1 MLSSRDGDTKI
12 QEHEIESILILA
24 NKLMEYG
31 VAIKDLDGFYIDYQ
45 IAHISKQ
52 FDLIKVTEESATSIE
67 LKSKMTDEE
76 KIKRQLQH
84 NKYYID
90 AIQREGFFF
99 TVVIEPFQVFQ
110 LVENELKSIGLED
123 IVICLQK
130 ISNQPI
136 EDNLDTLFKP
146 SNYLVSPIN
155 NPERFARG
163 EYFLT
168 NQQHEIKDKILKLF
182 LTENGFLG
190 VTGKAGTGKTLLLFD
205 IAKELGKTVKVLV
218 IHCAKL
224 APGHSKISKLLNNVS
239 VVHIKDAATLIDQND
254 VILIDES
261 QRLHSS
267 QLKSLV
273 DQCRSK
279 NKMCLFFYDSEQIL
293 SNGEKNDDSA
303 TALESICGIQCFGLS
318 DKIRT
323 NYELSKIIP
332 SIFNLNKKVQIDHV
346 SNFEVMFAK
355 NVAETNKLVGYYH
368 DSGYTFINFS
378 KSNYNYSNYSQFLAE
393 DFDTHHVIGQEFD
406 NVVVVLGR
414 EFSYMET
421 RELKALPH
429 PTPDYLYV
437 QLLYQALTRA
447 RFKIAI
453 IVCDNYDLY
462 HNLMTII
469 A

>member
-155 NPERFARG
+155 NPERFA
-163 EYFLT
+163 
-168 NQQHEIKDKILKLF
+168 
-182 LTENGFLG
+182 
-190 VTGKAGTGKTLLLFD
+190 
-205 IAKELGKTVKVLV
+205 
-218 IHCAKL
+218 
-224 APGHSKISKLLNNVS
+224 
-239 VVHIKDAATLIDQND
+239 
-254 VILIDES
+254 
-261 QRLHSS
+261 
-267 QLKSLV
+267 
-273 DQCRSK
+273 
-279 NKMCLFFYDSEQIL
+279 
-293 SNGEKNDDSA
+293 
-303 TALESICGIQCFGLS
+303 
-318 DKIRT
+318 
-323 NYELSKIIP
+323 
-332 SIFNLNKKVQIDHV
+332 
-346 SNFEVMFAK
+346 
-355 NVAETNKLVGYYH
+355 
-368 DSGYTFINFS
+368 
-378 KSNYNYSNYSQFLAE
+378 
-393 DFDTHHVIGQEFD
+393 
-406 NVVVVLGR
+406 
-414 EFSYMET
+414 
-421 RELKALPH
+421 
-429 PTPDYLYV
+429 
-437 QLLYQALTRA
+437 
-447 RFKIAI
+447 
-453 IVCDNYDLY
+453 
-462 HNLMTII
+462 
-469 A
+469 